1 VAEPSFFNSN
11 EEFRR
16 FLNTKKGFYDID
28 VPDIQSP
35 QFTQNPFNYFD
46 DDTGEVNPE
55 LNKVLRREGGSS
67 KEIDFLHAYIGMED
81 NIRKSKKQLS
91 DANESVSSLINKAIE
106 SKNPDIWF
114 KPDETLYRGSRVSA
128 ENLTPNIGD
137 IVEFNRFRST
147 SPNPELARRFSS
159 LGENAYLSSED
170 AKERFGEG
178 NRGRFEVIEPLHGGL
193 RLGNPL
199 EGEDQEVLL
208 KPAKFEVI
216 DKKLL
221 KPMRGDAL
229 EFLKY
234 KQIFSL
240 DPVGAAIK
248 GGEDLLRRNP
258 TGSALGASISLLNPE
273 VAQAVEKNRYGEAAG
288 VVAQDVVGGALTEAG
303 IKAAAPTAARYAPG
317 LVRAAAPL
325 SRFAGPVATGAALFG
340 QGRPG
345 SLTDVITRK
354 AAENPIPFTPRVK
367 PDPKTDLGRMAGNEL
382 RYMFGQL
389 TRGRLPYFNQ

>member
-1 VAEPSFFNSN
+1 VAESSFFNSD

-16 FLNTKKGFYDID
+16 FLNTKKGFYNID
-28 VPDIQSP
+28 VPDIESP
-35 QFTQNPFNYFD
+35 QFTKNTFSYFD
-46 DDTGEVNPE
+46 DDTDEINPE
-55 LNKVLRREGGSS
+55 LNKALRKAGGSS
-67 KEIDFLHAYIGMED
+67 KELDFLHAYIGLED
-81 NIRKSKKQLS
+81 NIRKSERQLS
-91 DANESVSSLINKAIE
+91 DANKSVSSLINKAIE

-147 SPNPELARRFSS
+147 SPDPYLARKFSS
-159 LGENAYLSSED
+159 LGENSYLSSEN

-216 DKKLL
+216 DRKLF

-240 DPVGAAIK
+240 DPVAAATK

-258 TGSALGASISLLNPE
+258 TGSALGASTSLLNPE
-273 VAQAVEKNRYGEAAG
+273 VAQAIEKDRYGEAAG
-288 VVAQDVVGGALTEAG
+288 AVTRDVVGGALAEAG
-303 IKAAAPTAARYAPG
+303 IKATAPTVARYAPG
-317 LVRAAAPL
+317 LVRAVAPFA
-325 SRFAGPVATGAALFG
+325 RFAGPAATGAALFS

-345 SLTDVITRK
+345 SLTDVIIRK
-354 AAENPIPFTPRVK
+354 AAENPIPFTPRVN
-367 PDPKTDLGRMAGNEL
+367 PDPKTDVGRRAGNEFL
-382 RYMFGQL
+382 YMFNQL
-389 TRGRLPYFNQ
+389 RRGKIPYTAK